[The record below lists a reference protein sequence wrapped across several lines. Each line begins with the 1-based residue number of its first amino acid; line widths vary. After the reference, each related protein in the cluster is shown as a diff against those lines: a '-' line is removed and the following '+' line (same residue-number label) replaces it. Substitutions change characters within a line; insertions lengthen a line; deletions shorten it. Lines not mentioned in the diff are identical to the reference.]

1 MPSSMMT
8 TMAIA
13 CSIITRIVS
22 RATAIA
28 TAVVDNVITTRPIV
42 VQENAGR
49 VAAEDAVVV
58 VVSRARKNL
67 LFAPQVI

>member
-1 MPSSMMT
+1 MMT

-28 TAVVDNVITTRPIV
+28 TAVVDKMTTTRPIV
-42 VQENAGR
+42 VQENADR

-58 VVSRARKNL
+58 VVSWARKNL